1 MAKTYKP
8 IATTTLANS
17 STAEV
22 TFSSIPSTYTDLI
35 LVMSGKQV
43 VATTLKL
50 QFNSDTSSN
59 YSYLR
64 ISGNGSSAAT
74 ETFGSQT
81 TMPIGYGGTEWYNV
95 IAQIQNYSNTTT
107 YKTTLSR
114 SNASNQFVFAYV
126 SLWRSTSAINT
137 IRIVTDNLSST
148 YFASGSMFTLY
159 GIASA

>member
-1 MAKTYKP
+1 MAKTYTP

-59 YSYLR
+59 YSYTR
-64 ISGNGSSAAT
+64 ISSNGSAAGT

-95 IAQIQNYSNTTT
+95 ITQIQNYSNTTA
-107 YKTTLSR
+107 YKTSLSR
-114 SNASNQFVFAYV
+114 SNPGNQFVFGYV
-126 SLWRSTSAINT
+126 SMWRSTAAINT

-148 YFASGSMFTLY
+148 YFVSGSMFTLY
-159 GIASA
+159 GIKAA